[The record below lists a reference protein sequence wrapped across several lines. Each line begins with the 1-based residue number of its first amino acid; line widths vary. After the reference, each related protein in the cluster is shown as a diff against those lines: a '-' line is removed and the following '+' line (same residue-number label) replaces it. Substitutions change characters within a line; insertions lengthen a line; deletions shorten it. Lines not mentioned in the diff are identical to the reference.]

1 MVKGTTT
8 TGFKFSI
15 DPDAVKDMEFIE
27 LAAEA
32 EENGLLLPKMIEH
45 VLGKDQKKKLYDH
58 VRNNKGRVMVE
69 DVSEEIK
76 QIFSSINSDTETK
89 N

>member
-8 TGFKFSI
+8 TGFKFTI

-27 LAAEA
+27 LAADA

-58 VRNNKGRVMVE
+58 VRNNKGRVMIE
-69 DVSEEIK
+69 DVSDEIK
-76 QIFSSINSDTETK
+76 EIFSALNAAKETK